1 VSDILESVGLVAIVA
16 GIVGFGAATLVLA
29 VSRDVLATGRAKAV
43 KALLIAILA
52 VQFAAS
58 GMMYLSE
65 FDVTQELFPEAE
77 PYLNAVEDNL
87 ETLFPLIALGIVF
100 SAYTAEQFLGHVEL
114 AEVHHARRRALQQ
127 QHDLLMDVVDAAHS
141 GVLFVDSAGRI
152 AFANDA
158 AKRSLDLVEH
168 PETGSVLEPPWNV
181 EDSPP
186 DVGPLASLVH
196 SEPFDGVPVRLHWRS
211 GSVAEL
217 RANGRPRFDSR
228 GRLGGVIVTFDQP
241 VVIAR

>member
-100 SAYTAEQFLGHVEL
+100 SAYTAQQFE
-114 AEVHHARRRALQQ
+114 EIARSRRALQQ

-228 GRLGGVIVTFDQP
+228 GQLGGVIVTFDQP